1 MDSNLILYLSSAL
14 RLSVPILM
22 VAIGV
27 CYSEKSG
34 VYCMNADSSM
44 LGACFVSVVVTLA
57 TGNPWIGVVAGIV
70 SGGITAAVFS
80 IFAVRIGANQCLVGL
95 AFNFVV
101 IGLTSSLLRLFWSTG
116 GIPQFQGLG
125 EVPIPGLSQI
135 PVIGPILFNQPIM
148 TYAVY
153 FIVPISWYVL
163 FHTTWG
169 LQIRAV
175 GENPRCGDTLGINV
189 LKTRVIA
196 VIVGGLFSGLG
207 GSVLAIQQ
215 VQTFTEE
222 MTGARA
228 WMGIIAAYFG
238 GWSPLGSTGA
248 ALVFGLA
255 EALEKRIQL
264 LSYVSLSSYTI
275 QMFPYVAALIVIL
288 LTGSSRRHPA
298 AMAKYYQKQ

>member
-1 MDSNLILYLSSAL
+1 MSNVVLYLNSAL
-14 RLSVPILM
+14 RLSIPILM

-44 LGACFVSVVVTLA
+44 LSSCFLSVVTMLLTNNLLLSVL
-57 TGNPWIGVVAGIV
+57 VGIV
-70 SGGITAAVFS
+70 SGAVVASMFS
-80 IFAVRIGANQCLVGL
+80 IFAVRVGANQCLVGL
-95 AFNFVV
+95 AFNFIVV
-101 IGLTSSLLRLFWSTG
+101 GLTSSLLRLFWNTG
-116 GIPQFQGLG
+116 GIPRFDGLSDIA
-125 EVPIPGLSQI
+125 IPGLSRI
-135 PVIGPILFNQPIM
+135 PILGDIFFNQPLL
-148 TYAVY
+148 TYCVY
-153 FIVPISWYVL
+153 LLVPISWYVL

-169 LQIRAV
+169 LMIRSV
-175 GENPRCGDTLGINV
+175 GENPRCADTLGINV
-189 LKTRVIA
+189 LKTRTVA
-196 VIVGGLFSGLG
+196 VIVGGVFSGFG
-207 GSVLAIQQ
+207 GAVLALQQ

-238 GWSPLGSTGA
+238 GWSPLGATGA
-248 ALVFGLA
+248 ALIFGLA

-264 LSYVSLSSYTI
+264 LSFINLSSYVI
-275 QMFPYVAALIVIL
+275 QMFPYIAALIVIL